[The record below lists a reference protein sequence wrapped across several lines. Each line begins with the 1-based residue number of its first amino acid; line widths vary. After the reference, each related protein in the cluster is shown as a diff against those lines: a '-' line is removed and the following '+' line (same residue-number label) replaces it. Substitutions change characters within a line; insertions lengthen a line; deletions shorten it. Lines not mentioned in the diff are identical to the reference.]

1 MAIDG
6 GFVHGRSHEGNGNFE
21 LLVGRLKASG
31 VKQTP
36 SF

>member
-6 GFVHGRSHEGNGNFE
+6 GFVHGFSRGGNGNFE
-21 LLVGRLKASG
+21 LLVGLLTASG

>member
-1 MAIDG
+1 MVIDG
-6 GFVHGRSHEGNGNFE
+6 GFVQGRSRGGNGNFE